1 MDQPESTKQ
10 ESTKPKR
17 NYGWV
22 ILGLSFGNL
31 IVEGGI
37 TRSQPVFLPA
47 LRQGFGGSAAMT
59 AAIFSASGVFGGLA
73 APILGKIL
81 DVIGPKYMF
90 LLAGIVI
97 LVGWW
102 ASSLASHMW
111 QLFIFY
117 SLISAIGHTSIGSF
131 STIAIL
137 APWFP
142 KSKGVML
149 GIADS
154 GTAAGQAI
162 TPPLLQ
168 LVITNY
174 GWRAG
179 FRVFGIL
186 FFLIAAPL
194 NFLLQRRPP
203 NMGAKSDD
211 PENAAAINTPDE
223 TSQSPIDTPG
233 QSKDIS
239 NDAYRFNAL
248 KEPAVWML
256 LLARATASI
265 SNQMT
270 NLHIIAFFVL
280 AGYGEMQSAAAIG
293 VAGLFGIVARPA
305 FGILSDKI
313 GRELVFSIG
322 MGMTFAAILVVLLF
336 AGGANLWVLII
347 FVALNGLSDGVSG
360 LIIGAK
366 AADVYPSNIL
376 GSVMGVVQA
385 GRNLGTAAGG
395 VLTGLLFDIN
405 GNYEIAYWIASILA
419 LLSIVAVWAVRIVET
434 PPSNSVD

>member
-1 MDQPESTKQ
+1 MDQPENTKK

-31 IVEGGI
+31 IVEGGV

-59 AAIFSASGVFGGLA
+59 AAIFSASGFFGGLA

-81 DVIGPKYMF
+81 DTIGPKYMF

-102 ASSLASHMW
+102 TSSMASHMW

-117 SLISAIGHTSIGSF
+117 SLISAMGHTSIGSF
-131 STIAIL
+131 SVTAVL

-142 KSKGVML
+142 KSKGVIL

-154 GTAAGQAI
+154 GTATGQAI

-168 LVITNY
+168 FVITNY

-179 FRVFGIL
+179 FRIFGVV

-194 NFLLQRRPP
+194 NFLLQRRPTNVDP
-203 NMGAKSDD
+203 TLSDIED
-211 PENAAAINTPDE
+211 TPVSTSPEEYT
-223 TSQSPIDTPG
+223 QPIDTTRKLG
-233 QSKDIS
+233 DIS
-239 NDAYRFNAL
+239 GDAHRFNAL

-256 LLARATASI
+256 LVSRAASSI

-293 VAGLFGIVARPA
+293 VAGLFGIGARPA
-305 FGILSDKI
+305 FGILSDKF
-313 GRELVFSIG
+313 GREIVFSIG

-336 AGGANLWVLII
+336 TGGANLWVLII

-385 GRNLGTAAGG
+385 GRNLGTAVGG

-405 GNYEIAYWIASILA
+405 GNYELAYWIAAILA
-419 LLSIVAVWAVRIVET
+419 LLSIGAVWTVRVVET
-434 PPSNSVD
+434 KPQI

>member
-1 MDQPESTKQ
+1 MDQP

-31 IVEGGI
+31 IVEGGV
-37 TRSQPVFLPA
+37 TRSQPVFFPA

-59 AAIFSASGVFGGLA
+59 AAIFSASGFFGGLA
-73 APILGKIL
+73 APVLGKIL
-81 DVIGPKYMF
+81 DVIGAKYMF
-90 LLAGIVI
+90 PLAGIVI

-102 ASSLASHMW
+102 ASSMVSHMW

-117 SLISAIGHTSIGSF
+117 SLISAVGHTSIGSF
-131 STIAIL
+131 STTAVL

-154 GTAAGQAI
+154 GTATGQAI

-179 FRVFGIL
+179 FRIFGIL

-203 NMGAKSDD
+203 DV
-211 PENAAAINTPDE
+211 AAINIPDE
-223 TSQSPIDTPG
+223 TSQSAVDTTG

-239 NDAYRFNAL
+239 NDEHRFNAL

-256 LLARATASI
+256 LLARATASV
-265 SNQMT
+265 SYQMT

-293 VAGLFGIVARPA
+293 VAGLFGIGARPA

-313 GRELVFSIG
+313 GREIVFSIG
-322 MGMTFAAILVVLLF
+322 MGMTFMAILVVLLF
-336 AGGANLWVLII
+336 TGGANLWALII
-347 FVALNGLSDGVSG
+347 FVALTGLSDGLSG
-360 LIIGAK
+360 LLIGAK
-366 AADVYPSNIL
+366 AADIYPSNVL
-376 GSVMGVVQA
+376 GSVMGVVHA
-385 GRNLGTAAGG
+385 GRNLGTAVGG
-395 VLTGLLFDIN
+395 ILTGLLFDIN
-405 GNYEIAYWIASILA
+405 GNYELAYWIAAILLLMSIG
-419 LLSIVAVWAVRIVET
+419 AVWAVRVVET
-434 PPSNSVD
+434 KSQK

>member
-1 MDQPESTKQ
+1 MDQQ

-22 ILGLSFGNL
+22 ILGLCFGNL
-31 IVEGGI
+31 IVEGGV

-59 AAIFSASGVFGGLA
+59 AAIFSASGFFGGLA
-73 APILGKIL
+73 APVLGKIL
-81 DVIGPKYMF
+81 DIIGPKYMF
-90 LLAGIVI
+90 PLAGIVI
-97 LVGWW
+97 LLGWW
-102 ASSLASHMW
+102 ACSMVNHMW

-117 SLISAIGHTSIGSF
+117 SLISALGHISIGSF
-131 STIAIL
+131 TTTAVL

-154 GTAAGQAI
+154 GNATGQAI

-168 LVITNY
+168 LAITHY

-179 FRVFGIL
+179 FRIFGIL

-194 NFLLQRRPP
+194 NFLLQKRAPASVQKFLSPEDTLEENTESSIDTRSQL
-203 NMGAKSDD
+203 GDISDD
-211 PENAAAINTPDE
+211 
-223 TSQSPIDTPG
+223 
-233 QSKDIS
+233 
-239 NDAYRFNAL
+239 AYKFNAL

-256 LLARATASI
+256 LVSRATASI

-270 NLHIIAFFVL
+270 SLHIIAFFVM

-293 VAGLFGIVARPA
+293 AAGLFGIGARPV

-313 GRELVFSIG
+313 GREIVFTIA
-322 MGMTFAAILVVLLF
+322 MGMTFMAVLVILLF
-336 AGGANLWVLII
+336 TGGASLWALII
-347 FVALNGLSDGVSG
+347 FVALTGLSDGLSG
-360 LIIGAK
+360 LLLGAK
-366 AADVYPSNIL
+366 AADIYPSNVL
-376 GSVMGVVQA
+376 GSVMGVVHV
-385 GRNLGTAAGG
+385 GRTMGTAVGG
-395 VLTGLLFDIN
+395 ILTGLLFDMN
-405 GNYEIAYWIASILA
+405 GNYDLAYWIAAVLA
-419 LLSIVAVWAVRIVET
+419 LLSIVAAWAVIVFET
-434 PPSNSVD
+434 KPQVHKV

>member
-1 MDQPESTKQ
+1 MDQE
-10 ESTKPKR
+10 ENTKPKR

-31 IVEGGI
+31 IVEGGV

-59 AAIFSASGVFGGLA
+59 AAIFSASGFFGGLA

-81 DVIGPKYMF
+81 DRIGPKYMF
-90 LLAGIVI
+90 PLAGIVI

-102 ASSLASHMW
+102 ACSMVSHMW

-117 SLISAIGHTSIGSF
+117 SLISALGHISIGSF
-131 STIAIL
+131 TTTAVL

-142 KSKGVML
+142 RSKGVML

-154 GTAAGQAI
+154 GNATGQAI

-168 LVITNY
+168 LAITNY

-179 FRVFGIL
+179 FRIFGIL

-194 NFLLQRRPP
+194 NFLLQRRAPHVQP
-203 NMGAKSDD
+203 TLSDS
-211 PENAAAINTPDE
+211 ENTSEINIADE
-223 TSQSPIDTPG
+223 NPQSSINETV
-233 QSKDIS
+233 QSEDMS
-239 NDAYRFNAL
+239 NDAAGFNAL

-256 LLARATASI
+256 LISRATASI

-270 NLHIIAFFVL
+270 SLHIIAFFVL

-293 VAGLFGIVARPA
+293 AAGLFGIGARPA

-313 GRELVFSIG
+313 GREIVLTIA
-322 MGMTFAAILVVLLF
+322 MGMTFLAVLVVLLF
-336 AGGANLWVLII
+336 TGGASLWALII
-347 FVALNGLSDGVSG
+347 FVALTGLSDGLSG
-360 LIIGAK
+360 LLLGAK
-366 AADVYPSNIL
+366 AADIYPSNVL
-376 GSVMGVVQA
+376 GSVMGVVHV
-385 GRNLGTAAGG
+385 GRTMGTAVGG
-395 VLTGLLFDIN
+395 ILTGLLFDIN
-405 GNYEIAYWIASILA
+405 GNYDMAYWIAAILA
-419 LLSIVAVWAVRIVET
+419 LLSIGAAWAVRIVET
-434 PPSNSVD
+434 KPETYPQ

>member
-1 MDQPESTKQ
+1 MDQQ
-10 ESTKPKR
+10 ENTKPKR

-22 ILGLSFGNL
+22 ILGLCFGNL
-31 IVEGGI
+31 IVEGGV

-59 AAIFSASGVFGGLA
+59 AAIFSASGFFGGLA
-73 APILGKIL
+73 APVLGKIL

-90 LLAGIVI
+90 PLAGIVI
-97 LVGWW
+97 LLGWW
-102 ASSLASHMW
+102 ACSMVTHMW

-117 SLISAIGHTSIGSF
+117 SLISALGHISIGSF
-131 STIAIL
+131 TTTAVL

-154 GTAAGQAI
+154 GNATGQAI

-168 LVITNY
+168 LAITHY

-179 FRVFGIL
+179 FRIFGIL

-194 NFLLQRRPP
+194 NFLLQKRAPDVLQEL
-203 NMGAKSDD
+203 SS
-211 PENAAAINTPDE
+211 PENALEEYTE
-223 TSQSPIDTPG
+223 SSIDATA
-233 QSKDIS
+233 QLADIS
-239 NDAYRFNAL
+239 DDVYKFNAL

-256 LLARATASI
+256 LVSRATASI

-270 NLHIIAFFVL
+270 SLHIIAFFVM

-293 VAGLFGIVARPA
+293 AAGLFGIGARPV

-313 GRELVFSIG
+313 GREIVFTIA
-322 MGMTFAAILVVLLF
+322 MGMTFMAVLVILLF
-336 AGGANLWVLII
+336 TEGASLWALII
-347 FVALNGLSDGVSG
+347 FVALTGLSDGLSG
-360 LIIGAK
+360 LLLGAK
-366 AADVYPSNIL
+366 AADIYPSNVL
-376 GSVMGVVQA
+376 GSVMGVVHV
-385 GRNLGTAAGG
+385 GRTMGTAVGG
-395 VLTGLLFDIN
+395 ILTGLLFDMY
-405 GNYEIAYWIASILA
+405 GNYDLAYWIAAVLA
-419 LLSIVAVWAVRIVET
+419 LLSIVSAWAVIAFET
-434 PPSNSVD
+434 RPQVHKV

>member
-1 MDQPESTKQ
+1 MNQTQNTKQ
-10 ESTKPKR
+10 ESTKSKR

-22 ILGLSFGNL
+22 ILCLSFGNL
-31 IVEGGI
+31 IVEGGV

-81 DVIGPKYMF
+81 DIIGPKYMF

-102 ASSLASHMW
+102 ASSMASHMW

-142 KSKGVML
+142 KSKGVIL

-168 LVITNY
+168 LVINNY

-203 NMGAKSDD
+203 DGTAELQD
-211 PENAAAINTPDE
+211 PENVTATHIPHQ
-223 TSQSPIDTPG
+223 TSPSSIKATVQSE
-233 QSKDIS
+233 DIS
-239 NDAYRFNAL
+239 NDAHRFTPL

-280 AGYGEMQSAAAIG
+280 AGYGEMQAASAIG
-293 VAGLFGIVARPA
+293 AAGLFGIVARPA

-336 AGGANLWVLII
+336 TGGANLWALII
-347 FVALNGLSDGVSG
+347 FVALIGLSDGVSG
-360 LIIGAK
+360 LLIGAK
-366 AADVYPSNIL
+366 AADIYPSNIL

-385 GRNLGTAAGG
+385 GRNLGTAIGG

-405 GNYEIAYWIASILA
+405 GDYEIAYWIAAILA
-419 LLSIVAVWAVRIVET
+419 LLSIGAVWTVRVVET
-434 PPSNSVD
+434 EPQK

>member
-1 MDQPESTKQ
+1 MDHQ

-22 ILGLSFGNL
+22 ILGLCFGNL
-31 IVEGGI
+31 IVEGGV

-59 AAIFSASGVFGGLA
+59 AAIFSASGFFGGLA
-73 APILGKIL
+73 APVLGKIL
-81 DVIGPKYMF
+81 DIIGPKYMF
-90 LLAGIVI
+90 PLAGIVI
-97 LVGWW
+97 LLGWW
-102 ASSLASHMW
+102 ACSMVNHMW

-117 SLISAIGHTSIGSF
+117 SLISALGHISIGSF
-131 STIAIL
+131 TTTAVL

-154 GTAAGQAI
+154 GNATGQAI

-168 LVITNY
+168 LAITHY

-179 FRVFGIL
+179 FRIFGIL

-194 NFLLQRRPP
+194 NFLLQKRAPDAVQKFPSPEDTLEENTESSIDTRSQLEDI
-203 NMGAKSDD
+203 SDD
-211 PENAAAINTPDE
+211 VY
-223 TSQSPIDTPG
+223 
-233 QSKDIS
+233 K
-239 NDAYRFNAL
+239 FNAL

-256 LLARATASI
+256 LVSRATASI

-270 NLHIIAFFVL
+270 SLHIIAFFVM

-293 VAGLFGIVARPA
+293 AAGLFGIGARPV

-313 GRELVFSIG
+313 GREIVFTIA
-322 MGMTFAAILVVLLF
+322 MGMTFMAVLVILLF
-336 AGGANLWVLII
+336 TGGASLWALII
-347 FVALNGLSDGVSG
+347 FVALTGLSDGLSG
-360 LIIGAK
+360 LLLGAK
-366 AADVYPSNIL
+366 AADIYPSNVL
-376 GSVMGVVQA
+376 GSVMGVVHV
-385 GRNLGTAAGG
+385 GRTMGTAVGG
-395 VLTGLLFDIN
+395 ILTGLLFDMN
-405 GNYEIAYWIASILA
+405 GNYDLAYWIAAVLA
-419 LLSIVAVWAVRIVET
+419 LLSIVAAWAVIVFET
-434 PPSNSVD
+434 KPQVHKV

>member
-1 MDQPESTKQ
+1 MDQTESANQ
-10 ESTKPKR
+10 ANTKPNK

-31 IVEGGI
+31 IVEGGV

-59 AAIFSASGVFGGLA
+59 AAIFSGAGVFGGFA

-102 ASSLASHMW
+102 ASSMASHMW

-117 SLISAIGHTSIGSF
+117 SVISAVGHTSIGSF

-142 KSKGVML
+142 SSKGVML

-186 FFLIAAPL
+186 FFLIAAPM

-203 NMGAKSDD
+203 DIATKLPD
-211 PENAAAINTPDE
+211 PENASVSNIPDE
-223 TSQSPIDTPG
+223 TSHSSIDTTG
-233 QSKDIS
+233 QSKEIS

-256 LLARATASI
+256 LLARATASV

-280 AGYGEMQSAAAIG
+280 AGYGEMQSASAIG
-293 VAGLFGIVARPA
+293 AAGLFGIGARPA

-313 GRELVFSIG
+313 GREVVFTIG

-336 AGGANLWVLII
+336 TGGANLWALII
-347 FVALNGLSDGVSG
+347 FVALIGLSDGLSG
-360 LIIGAK
+360 LLIGAK
-366 AADVYPSNIL
+366 AADIYPSNIL

-385 GRNLGTAAGG
+385 GRNLGTAVGG

-405 GNYEIAYWIASILA
+405 GNYELAYWIAAILA
-419 LLSIVAVWAVRIVET
+419 LLSIGAVWSVRLVET
-434 PPSNSVD
+434 KPQK

>member
-1 MDQPESTKQ
+1 MDQQ

-22 ILGLSFGNL
+22 ILGLCFGNL
-31 IVEGGI
+31 IVEGGV

-59 AAIFSASGVFGGLA
+59 AAIFSASGFFGGLA
-73 APILGKIL
+73 APVLGKIL
-81 DVIGPKYMF
+81 DIIGPKYMF
-90 LLAGIVI
+90 PLAGIVI
-97 LVGWW
+97 LLGWW
-102 ASSLASHMW
+102 ACSMVNHMW

-117 SLISAIGHTSIGSF
+117 SLISALGHISIGSF
-131 STIAIL
+131 TTTAVL

-154 GTAAGQAI
+154 GNATGQAI

-168 LVITNY
+168 LAITHY

-179 FRVFGIL
+179 FRIFGIL

-194 NFLLQRRPP
+194 NFLLQKRAPDAVQKFPSPENTLEENTESSIDTRSQL
-203 NMGAKSDD
+203 GDISDD
-211 PENAAAINTPDE
+211 
-223 TSQSPIDTPG
+223 
-233 QSKDIS
+233 
-239 NDAYRFNAL
+239 AYKFNAL

-256 LLARATASI
+256 LVSRATASI

-270 NLHIIAFFVL
+270 SLHIIAFFVM

-293 VAGLFGIVARPA
+293 AAGLFGIGARPV

-313 GRELVFSIG
+313 GREIVFTIA
-322 MGMTFAAILVVLLF
+322 MGMTFMAVLVILLF
-336 AGGANLWVLII
+336 TGGASLWALII
-347 FVALNGLSDGVSG
+347 FVALTGLSDGLSG
-360 LIIGAK
+360 LLLGAK
-366 AADVYPSNIL
+366 AADIYPSNVL
-376 GSVMGVVQA
+376 GSVMGVVHV
-385 GRNLGTAAGG
+385 GRTMGTAVGG
-395 VLTGLLFDIN
+395 ILTGLLFDMN
-405 GNYEIAYWIASILA
+405 GNYDLAYWIAAVLA
-419 LLSIVAVWAVRIVET
+419 LLSIVAAWAVIVFET
-434 PPSNSVD
+434 KPKVHKV

>member
-10 ESTKPKR
+10 ESIKPKR

-22 ILGLSFGNL
+22 ILGLSFVNL

-37 TRSQPVFLPA
+37 NRSQPVFFPA

-59 AAIFSASGVFGGLA
+59 AAIFSASGFFGGLA
-73 APILGKIL
+73 APVLGKIL
-81 DVIGPKYMF
+81 DVIGAKYMF
-90 LLAGIVI
+90 PLAGIVI

-102 ASSLASHMW
+102 ASSMVSHMW

-117 SLISAIGHTSIGSF
+117 SLISAIGHISIGSF
-131 STIAIL
+131 STTAVL

-154 GTAAGQAI
+154 GNATGQAI

-168 LVITNY
+168 LIVTNY

-179 FRVFGIL
+179 FRIFGIL
-186 FFLIAAPL
+186 FFLMAAPL

-203 NMGAKSDD
+203 HADPKLPD
-211 PENAAAINTPDE
+211 PENVAAINIPDE
-223 TSQSPIDTPG
+223 TSQSSIDTTAE
-233 QSKDIS
+233 SKDIS
-239 NDAYRFNAL
+239 NDEHRFNAL
-248 KEPAVWML
+248 REPAVWML
-256 LLARATASI
+256 LLARATASV

-293 VAGLFGIVARPA
+293 VAGLLGIGARPA
-305 FGILSDKI
+305 SGILSDKI
-313 GRELVFSIG
+313 GREIVFSIG
-322 MGMTFAAILVVLLF
+322 MGMTVAAILVVLLF
-336 AGGANLWVLII
+336 TGGANLWALII
-347 FVALNGLSDGVSG
+347 FVALTGLSDGLSG
-360 LIIGAK
+360 LLIGAK
-366 AADVYPSNIL
+366 AADIYPSNVL
-376 GSVMGVVQA
+376 GSVMGVVHA
-385 GRNLGTAAGG
+385 GRNLGTAVGG
-395 VLTGLLFDIN
+395 ILTGLLFDIN
-405 GNYEIAYWIASILA
+405 GNYELAYWIAAILA
-419 LLSIVAVWAVRIVET
+419 LLSIGAVWAVRVVET
-434 PPSNSVD
+434 TSPQ

>member
-1 MDQPESTKQ
+1 MDHQ

-22 ILGLSFGNL
+22 ILGLCFGNL
-31 IVEGGI
+31 IVEGGV

-59 AAIFSASGVFGGLA
+59 AAIFSASGFFGGLA
-73 APILGKIL
+73 APVLGKIL
-81 DVIGPKYMF
+81 DIIGPKYMF
-90 LLAGIVI
+90 PLAGIVI
-97 LVGWW
+97 LLGWW
-102 ASSLASHMW
+102 ACSMVNHMW

-117 SLISAIGHTSIGSF
+117 SLISALGHISIGSF
-131 STIAIL
+131 TTTAVL

-154 GTAAGQAI
+154 GNATGQAI

-168 LVITNY
+168 LAITHY

-179 FRVFGIL
+179 FRIFGIL

-194 NFLLQRRPP
+194 NFLLQKRAPDAVQQFPSPENILEENTESSIDTRSQL
-203 NMGAKSDD
+203 GDISDD
-211 PENAAAINTPDE
+211 
-223 TSQSPIDTPG
+223 
-233 QSKDIS
+233 
-239 NDAYRFNAL
+239 AYKFNAL

-256 LLARATASI
+256 LVSRATASI

-270 NLHIIAFFVL
+270 SLHIIAFFVM

-293 VAGLFGIVARPA
+293 AAGLFGIGARPV

-313 GRELVFSIG
+313 GREIVFTIA
-322 MGMTFAAILVVLLF
+322 MGMTFMAVLVILLF
-336 AGGANLWVLII
+336 TGGASLWALII
-347 FVALNGLSDGVSG
+347 FVALTGLSDGLSG
-360 LIIGAK
+360 LLLGAK
-366 AADVYPSNIL
+366 AADIYPSNVL
-376 GSVMGVVQA
+376 GSVMGVVHV
-385 GRNLGTAAGG
+385 GRTMGTAVGG
-395 VLTGLLFDIN
+395 ILTGLLFDMN
-405 GNYEIAYWIASILA
+405 GNYDLAYWIAAVLA
-419 LLSIVAVWAVRIVET
+419 LLSIVAAWAVIVFET
-434 PPSNSVD
+434 KPQVHKV

>member
-1 MDQPESTKQ
+1 MDQQ

-22 ILGLSFGNL
+22 ILGLCFGNL
-31 IVEGGI
+31 IVEGGV

-59 AAIFSASGVFGGLA
+59 AAIFSASGFFGGLA
-73 APILGKIL
+73 APVLGKIL
-81 DVIGPKYMF
+81 DIIGPKYMF
-90 LLAGIVI
+90 PLAGIVI
-97 LVGWW
+97 LLGWW
-102 ASSLASHMW
+102 ACSMVNHMW

-117 SLISAIGHTSIGSF
+117 SLISALGHISIGSF
-131 STIAIL
+131 TTTAVL

-154 GTAAGQAI
+154 GNATGQAI

-168 LVITNY
+168 LAITHY

-179 FRVFGIL
+179 FRIFGIL

-194 NFLLQRRPP
+194 NFLLQKRAPDSVQKFPSPEDTLEENTESSIDTRSQLEDI
-203 NMGAKSDD
+203 SDD
-211 PENAAAINTPDE
+211 
-223 TSQSPIDTPG
+223 
-233 QSKDIS
+233 
-239 NDAYRFNAL
+239 AYKFNAL

-256 LLARATASI
+256 LVSRATASI

-270 NLHIIAFFVL
+270 SLHIIAFFVM

-293 VAGLFGIVARPA
+293 AAGLFGIGARPV

-313 GRELVFSIG
+313 GREIVFTIA
-322 MGMTFAAILVVLLF
+322 MGMTFMAVLVILLF
-336 AGGANLWVLII
+336 TEGASLWALII
-347 FVALNGLSDGVSG
+347 FVALTGLSDGLSG
-360 LIIGAK
+360 LLLGAK
-366 AADVYPSNIL
+366 AADIYPSNVL
-376 GSVMGVVQA
+376 GSVMGVVHV
-385 GRNLGTAAGG
+385 GRTMGTAVGG
-395 VLTGLLFDIN
+395 ILTGLLFDMN
-405 GNYEIAYWIASILA
+405 GNYDLAYWIAAVLA
-419 LLSIVAVWAVRIVET
+419 LLSIVAAWAVIVFET
-434 PPSNSVD
+434 KPQVHKV

>member
-1 MDQPESTKQ
+1 MDQQ

-22 ILGLSFGNL
+22 ILGLCFGNL
-31 IVEGGI
+31 IVEGGV

-59 AAIFSASGVFGGLA
+59 AAIFSASGFFGGLA
-73 APILGKIL
+73 APVLGKIL
-81 DVIGPKYMF
+81 DIIGPKYMF
-90 LLAGIVI
+90 PLAGIVI
-97 LVGWW
+97 LLGWW
-102 ASSLASHMW
+102 ACSMVNHMW

-117 SLISAIGHTSIGSF
+117 SLISALGHISIGSF
-131 STIAIL
+131 TTTAVL

-154 GTAAGQAI
+154 GNATGQAI

-168 LVITNY
+168 LAITHY

-179 FRVFGIL
+179 FRIFGIL

-194 NFLLQRRPP
+194 NFLLQKRAPDSVQKFLRPEDTLEE
-203 NMGAKSDD
+203 NTESSIDTRSQLGDISDD
-211 PENAAAINTPDE
+211 
-223 TSQSPIDTPG
+223 
-233 QSKDIS
+233 
-239 NDAYRFNAL
+239 AYKFNAL

-256 LLARATASI
+256 LVSRATASI

-270 NLHIIAFFVL
+270 SLHIIAFFVM

-293 VAGLFGIVARPA
+293 AAGLFGIGARPV

-313 GRELVFSIG
+313 GREIVFTIA
-322 MGMTFAAILVVLLF
+322 MGMTFMAVLVILLF
-336 AGGANLWVLII
+336 TGGASLWALII
-347 FVALNGLSDGVSG
+347 FVALTGLSDGLSG
-360 LIIGAK
+360 LLLGAK
-366 AADVYPSNIL
+366 AADIYPSNVL
-376 GSVMGVVQA
+376 GSVMGVVHV
-385 GRNLGTAAGG
+385 GRTMGTAVGG
-395 VLTGLLFDIN
+395 ILTGLLFDMY
-405 GNYEIAYWIASILA
+405 GNYDLDYWIAAVLA
-419 LLSIVAVWAVRIVET
+419 LLSIVSAWAVIAFET
-434 PPSNSVD
+434 KPQIHKV

>member
-1 MDQPESTKQ
+1 MDQQ

-22 ILGLSFGNL
+22 ILGLCFGNL
-31 IVEGGI
+31 IVEGGV

-59 AAIFSASGVFGGLA
+59 AAIFSASGFFGGLA
-73 APILGKIL
+73 APVLGKIL
-81 DVIGPKYMF
+81 DIIGPKYMF
-90 LLAGIVI
+90 PLAGIVI
-97 LVGWW
+97 LLGWW
-102 ASSLASHMW
+102 ACSMVNHMW

-117 SLISAIGHTSIGSF
+117 SLISALGHISIGSF
-131 STIAIL
+131 TTTAVL

-154 GTAAGQAI
+154 GNATGQAI

-168 LVITNY
+168 LAITHY

-179 FRVFGIL
+179 FRIFGIL

-194 NFLLQRRPP
+194 NFLLQKRAPDSVQKFLSPEDTLEENTESSIDTRSQS
-203 NMGAKSDD
+203 GDISDD
-211 PENAAAINTPDE
+211 
-223 TSQSPIDTPG
+223 
-233 QSKDIS
+233 
-239 NDAYRFNAL
+239 AYKFNAL

-256 LLARATASI
+256 LVSRATASI

-270 NLHIIAFFVL
+270 SLHIIAFFVM

-293 VAGLFGIVARPA
+293 AAGLFGIGARPV

-313 GRELVFSIG
+313 GREIVFTIA
-322 MGMTFAAILVVLLF
+322 MGMTFMAVLVILLF
-336 AGGANLWVLII
+336 TEGASLWALII
-347 FVALNGLSDGVSG
+347 FVALTGLSDGLSG
-360 LIIGAK
+360 LLLGAK
-366 AADVYPSNIL
+366 AADIYPSNVL
-376 GSVMGVVQA
+376 GSVMGVVHV
-385 GRNLGTAAGG
+385 GRTMGTAVGG
-395 VLTGLLFDIN
+395 ILTGLLFDMN
-405 GNYEIAYWIASILA
+405 GNYDLAYWIAAVLA
-419 LLSIVAVWAVRIVET
+419 LLSIVAAWAVIVFET
-434 PPSNSVD
+434 KPQVHKV

>member
-1 MDQPESTKQ
+1 MDQQ

-17 NYGWV
+17 SYGWV

-31 IVEGGI
+31 IVEGGVKNC
-37 TRSQPVFLPA
+37 QPVFLPA

-59 AAIFSASGVFGGLA
+59 AAIFSAAGLFGGFA
-73 APILGKIL
+73 APILGKLL
-81 DVIGPKYMF
+81 DIIGPKYMF
-90 LLAGIVI
+90 PLAGIVI
-97 LVGWW
+97 LIGWW
-102 ASSLASHMW
+102 ASSMVSHMW

-117 SLISAIGHTSIGSF
+117 SLISALGHTTIGSF
-131 STIAIL
+131 SATAVL

-154 GTAAGQAI
+154 GNSTGQAI
-162 TPPLLQ
+162 VTPLAQ
-168 LVITNY
+168 LAVTNY

-179 FRVFGIL
+179 FRIFGVV

-203 NMGAKSDD
+203 NVDHTLSDIED
-211 PENAAAINTPDE
+211 TPVSTSPEEYT
-223 TSQSPIDTPG
+223 QPIDTTRKLG
-233 QSKDIS
+233 DIS
-239 NDAYRFNAL
+239 GDAHRFNAL

-256 LLARATASI
+256 LVSRAASSI

-293 VAGLFGIVARPA
+293 VAGLFGIGARPA

-313 GRELVFSIG
+313 GRE
-322 MGMTFAAILVVLLF
+322 
-336 AGGANLWVLII
+336 
-347 FVALNGLSDGVSG
+347 
-360 LIIGAK
+360 
-366 AADVYPSNIL
+366 
-376 GSVMGVVQA
+376 
-385 GRNLGTAAGG
+385 
-395 VLTGLLFDIN
+395 
-405 GNYEIAYWIASILA
+405 
-419 LLSIVAVWAVRIVET
+419 
-434 PPSNSVD
+434 

>member
-1 MDQPESTKQ
+1 MDQQ

-22 ILGLSFGNL
+22 ILGLCFGNL
-31 IVEGGI
+31 IVEGGV

-59 AAIFSASGVFGGLA
+59 AAIFSASGFFGGLA
-73 APILGKIL
+73 APVLGKIL
-81 DVIGPKYMF
+81 DIIGPKYMF
-90 LLAGIVI
+90 PLAGIVI
-97 LVGWW
+97 LLGWW
-102 ASSLASHMW
+102 ACSMVNHMW

-117 SLISAIGHTSIGSF
+117 SLISALGHISIGSF
-131 STIAIL
+131 TTTAVL

-154 GTAAGQAI
+154 GNATGQAI

-168 LVITNY
+168 LAITHY

-179 FRVFGIL
+179 FRIFGIL

-194 NFLLQRRPP
+194 NFLLQKRAPDSVQKFLSPEDTLEENTESSIDTRSQLEDI
-203 NMGAKSDD
+203 SDD
-211 PENAAAINTPDE
+211 
-223 TSQSPIDTPG
+223 
-233 QSKDIS
+233 
-239 NDAYRFNAL
+239 AYKFNAL

-256 LLARATASI
+256 LVSRATASI

-270 NLHIIAFFVL
+270 SLHIIAFFVM

-293 VAGLFGIVARPA
+293 AAGLFGIGARPV

-313 GRELVFSIG
+313 GREIVFTIA
-322 MGMTFAAILVVLLF
+322 MGMTFMAVLVILLF
-336 AGGANLWVLII
+336 TEGASLWALII
-347 FVALNGLSDGVSG
+347 FVALTGLSDGLSG
-360 LIIGAK
+360 LLLGAK
-366 AADVYPSNIL
+366 AADIYPSNVL
-376 GSVMGVVQA
+376 GSVMGVVHV
-385 GRNLGTAAGG
+385 GRTMGTAVGG
-395 VLTGLLFDIN
+395 ILTGLLFDMN
-405 GNYEIAYWIASILA
+405 GNYDLAFWIAAVLA
-419 LLSIVAVWAVRIVET
+419 LLSIVAAWAVIVFET
-434 PPSNSVD
+434 KPQVHKV

>member
-1 MDQPESTKQ
+1 MDQQ

-22 ILGLSFGNL
+22 ILGLCFGNL
-31 IVEGGI
+31 IVEGGV

-59 AAIFSASGVFGGLA
+59 AAIFSASGFFGGLA
-73 APILGKIL
+73 APVLGKIL
-81 DVIGPKYMF
+81 DIIGPKYMF
-90 LLAGIVI
+90 PLAGIVI
-97 LVGWW
+97 LLGWW
-102 ASSLASHMW
+102 ACSMVNHMW

-117 SLISAIGHTSIGSF
+117 SLISALGHISIGSF
-131 STIAIL
+131 TTTAVL

-154 GTAAGQAI
+154 GNATGQAI

-168 LVITNY
+168 LAITHY

-179 FRVFGIL
+179 FRIFGIL

-194 NFLLQRRPP
+194 NFLLQKRAPDSVQKFLSPEDTLEENTKSSIDTRSQL
-203 NMGAKSDD
+203 GDISDD
-211 PENAAAINTPDE
+211 
-223 TSQSPIDTPG
+223 
-233 QSKDIS
+233 
-239 NDAYRFNAL
+239 AYKFNAL

-256 LLARATASI
+256 LVSRATASI

-270 NLHIIAFFVL
+270 SLHIIAFFVM

-293 VAGLFGIVARPA
+293 AAGLFGIGARPV

-313 GRELVFSIG
+313 GREIVFTIA
-322 MGMTFAAILVVLLF
+322 MGMTFMAVLVILLF
-336 AGGANLWVLII
+336 TGGASLWALII
-347 FVALNGLSDGVSG
+347 FVALTGLSDGLSG
-360 LIIGAK
+360 LLLGAK
-366 AADVYPSNIL
+366 AADIYPSNVL
-376 GSVMGVVQA
+376 GSVMGVVHV
-385 GRNLGTAAGG
+385 GRTMGTAVGG
-395 VLTGLLFDIN
+395 ILTGLLFDMN
-405 GNYEIAYWIASILA
+405 GNYDLAYWIAAVLA
-419 LLSIVAVWAVRIVET
+419 LLSIVAAWAVIVFET
-434 PPSNSVD
+434 KPQVHKV

>member
-47 LRQGFGGSAAMT
+47 LRQGFGGSAATT
-59 AAIFSASGVFGGLA
+59 AAIFSASGFFGGLA

-81 DVIGPKYMF
+81 DIIGPKYMF
-90 LLAGIVI
+90 LLSGIVI

-102 ASSLASHMW
+102 ASSMANHMW

-117 SLISAIGHTSIGSF
+117 SLISTIGHTSIGSF
-131 STIAIL
+131 STTAIL
-137 APWFP
+137 TPWFP

-149 GIADS
+149 GVADS
-154 GTAAGQAI
+154 GTATGQAI

-168 LVITNY
+168 FVITNY

-186 FFLIAAPL
+186 FFLITAPL

-203 NMGAKSDD
+203 NSDPKLPD
-211 PENAAAINTPDE
+211 PENVAAIDIPDE
-223 TSQSPIDTPG
+223 TSQSSIDTTG

-256 LLARATASI
+256 VLARATASV
-265 SNQMT
+265 SHQMT

-293 VAGLFGIVARPA
+293 VAGLFGIGARPG

-313 GRELVFSIG
+313 GREVVFSMG
-322 MGMTFAAILVVLLF
+322 MGMTFMAILVVLLF
-336 AGGANLWVLII
+336 TGGANLWALII
-347 FVALNGLSDGVSG
+347 FVALTGLSDGLSG
-360 LIIGAK
+360 LLLGAK
-366 AADVYPSNIL
+366 AADIYPSNVL
-376 GSVMGVVQA
+376 GSVMGAVHA

-395 VLTGLLFDIN
+395 ILTGLLFDIN
-405 GNYEIAYWIASILA
+405 GNYELAYWIAAILA
-419 LLSIVAVWAVRIVET
+419 LLSIGAVWAVRVVET
-434 PPSNSVD
+434 KSN

>member
-1 MDQPESTKQ
+1 MDQQ

-22 ILGLSFGNL
+22 ILGLCFGNL
-31 IVEGGI
+31 IVEGGV

-59 AAIFSASGVFGGLA
+59 AAIFSASGFFGGLA
-73 APILGKIL
+73 APVLGKIL
-81 DVIGPKYMF
+81 DIIGPKYMF
-90 LLAGIVI
+90 PLAGIVI
-97 LVGWW
+97 LLGWW
-102 ASSLASHMW
+102 ACSMVNHMW

-117 SLISAIGHTSIGSF
+117 SLISALGHISIGSF
-131 STIAIL
+131 TTTAVL

-154 GTAAGQAI
+154 GNATGQAI

-168 LVITNY
+168 LAITHY

-179 FRVFGIL
+179 FRIFGIL

-194 NFLLQRRPP
+194 NFLLQKRAPDSVQKFLSPEDTLEENTESSIDTRSQL
-203 NMGAKSDD
+203 GDISDD
-211 PENAAAINTPDE
+211 
-223 TSQSPIDTPG
+223 
-233 QSKDIS
+233 
-239 NDAYRFNAL
+239 AYKFNAL

-256 LLARATASI
+256 LVSRATASI

-270 NLHIIAFFVL
+270 SLHIIAFFVM

-293 VAGLFGIVARPA
+293 AAGLFGIGARPV

-313 GRELVFSIG
+313 GREIVFTIA
-322 MGMTFAAILVVLLF
+322 MGMTFMAVLVILLF
-336 AGGANLWVLII
+336 TGGASLWALII
-347 FVALNGLSDGVSG
+347 FVALTGLSDGLSG
-360 LIIGAK
+360 LLLGAK
-366 AADVYPSNIL
+366 AADIYPSNVL
-376 GSVMGVVQA
+376 GSVMGVVHV
-385 GRNLGTAAGG
+385 GRTMGTAVGG
-395 VLTGLLFDIN
+395 ILTGLLFDMN
-405 GNYEIAYWIASILA
+405 GNYDLAYWIAAVLA
-419 LLSIVAVWAVRIVET
+419 LLSIVAAWAVIVFET
-434 PPSNSVD
+434 KPKVHKV

>member
-1 MDQPESTKQ
+1 MDQQ

-22 ILGLSFGNL
+22 ILGLCFGNL
-31 IVEGGI
+31 IVEGGV

-59 AAIFSASGVFGGLA
+59 AAIFSASGFFGGLA
-73 APILGKIL
+73 APVLGKIL
-81 DVIGPKYMF
+81 DIIGPKYMF
-90 LLAGIVI
+90 PLAGIVI
-97 LVGWW
+97 LLGWW
-102 ASSLASHMW
+102 ACSMVNHMW

-117 SLISAIGHTSIGSF
+117 SLISALGHISIGSF
-131 STIAIL
+131 TTTAVL

-154 GTAAGQAI
+154 GNATGQAI

-168 LVITNY
+168 LAITHY

-179 FRVFGIL
+179 FRIFGIL

-194 NFLLQRRPP
+194 NFLLQKRAPDSVQQFLSPEDTLEENTESSIDTRSQL
-203 NMGAKSDD
+203 GDISDD
-211 PENAAAINTPDE
+211 
-223 TSQSPIDTPG
+223 
-233 QSKDIS
+233 
-239 NDAYRFNAL
+239 AYKFNAL

-256 LLARATASI
+256 LVSRATASI

-270 NLHIIAFFVL
+270 SLHIIAFFVM

-293 VAGLFGIVARPA
+293 AAGLFGIGARPV

-313 GRELVFSIG
+313 GREIVFTIA
-322 MGMTFAAILVVLLF
+322 MGMTFMAVLVILLF
-336 AGGANLWVLII
+336 TEGASLWALII
-347 FVALNGLSDGVSG
+347 FVALTGLSDGLSG
-360 LIIGAK
+360 LLLGAK
-366 AADVYPSNIL
+366 AADIYPSNVL
-376 GSVMGVVQA
+376 GSVMGVVHV
-385 GRNLGTAAGG
+385 GRTMGTAVGG
-395 VLTGLLFDIN
+395 ILTGLLFDMN
-405 GNYEIAYWIASILA
+405 GNYDLAYWIAAVLA
-419 LLSIVAVWAVRIVET
+419 LLSIVAAWAVIVFET
-434 PPSNSVD
+434 KPQVHKV

>member
-1 MDQPESTKQ
+1 MDQQ

-22 ILGLSFGNL
+22 ILGLCFGNL
-31 IVEGGI
+31 IVEGGV

-59 AAIFSASGVFGGLA
+59 AAIFSASGFFGGLA
-73 APILGKIL
+73 APVLGKIL
-81 DVIGPKYMF
+81 DIIGPKYMF
-90 LLAGIVI
+90 PLAGIVI
-97 LVGWW
+97 LLGWW
-102 ASSLASHMW
+102 ACSMVNHMW

-117 SLISAIGHTSIGSF
+117 SLISALGHISIGSF
-131 STIAIL
+131 TTTAVL

-154 GTAAGQAI
+154 GNATGQAI

-168 LVITNY
+168 LAITHY

-179 FRVFGIL
+179 FRIFGIL

-194 NFLLQRRPP
+194 NFLLQKRAPDAVQKFPSPENTLEENTESSIDTRSQL
-203 NMGAKSDD
+203 GDISDD
-211 PENAAAINTPDE
+211 
-223 TSQSPIDTPG
+223 
-233 QSKDIS
+233 
-239 NDAYRFNAL
+239 AYKFNAL

-256 LLARATASI
+256 LVSRATASI

-270 NLHIIAFFVL
+270 SLHIIAFFVM

-293 VAGLFGIVARPA
+293 AAGLFGIGARPV

-313 GRELVFSIG
+313 GREIVFTIA
-322 MGMTFAAILVVLLF
+322 MGMTFMAVLVILLF
-336 AGGANLWVLII
+336 TEGASLWALII
-347 FVALNGLSDGVSG
+347 FVALTGLSDGLSG
-360 LIIGAK
+360 LLLGAK
-366 AADVYPSNIL
+366 AADIYPSNVL
-376 GSVMGVVQA
+376 GSVMGVVHV
-385 GRNLGTAAGG
+385 GRTMGTAVGG
-395 VLTGLLFDIN
+395 ILTGLLFDMN
-405 GNYEIAYWIASILA
+405 GNYDLAYWIAAVLA
-419 LLSIVAVWAVRIVET
+419 LLSIVAAWAVIVFET
-434 PPSNSVD
+434 KPQVHKV

>member
-1 MDQPESTKQ
+1 MDQQ

-22 ILGLSFGNL
+22 ILGLCFGNL
-31 IVEGGI
+31 IVEGGV

-59 AAIFSASGVFGGLA
+59 AAIFSASGFFGGLA
-73 APILGKIL
+73 APVLGKIL
-81 DVIGPKYMF
+81 DIIGPKYMF
-90 LLAGIVI
+90 PLAGIVI
-97 LVGWW
+97 LLGWW
-102 ASSLASHMW
+102 ACSMVNHMW

-117 SLISAIGHTSIGSF
+117 SLISALGHISIGSF
-131 STIAIL
+131 TTTAVL

-154 GTAAGQAI
+154 GNATGQAI

-168 LVITNY
+168 LAITHY

-179 FRVFGIL
+179 FRIFGIL

-194 NFLLQRRPP
+194 NFLLQKRAPDSVQKFLSPEDTLEENTESSIDTRSQLEDI
-203 NMGAKSDD
+203 SDD
-211 PENAAAINTPDE
+211 
-223 TSQSPIDTPG
+223 
-233 QSKDIS
+233 
-239 NDAYRFNAL
+239 AYKFNAL

-256 LLARATASI
+256 LVSRATASI

-270 NLHIIAFFVL
+270 SLHIIAFFVM

-293 VAGLFGIVARPA
+293 AAGLFGIGARPV

-313 GRELVFSIG
+313 GREIVFTIA
-322 MGMTFAAILVVLLF
+322 MGMTFMAVLVILLF
-336 AGGANLWVLII
+336 TGGASLWALII
-347 FVALNGLSDGVSG
+347 FVALTGLSDGLSG
-360 LIIGAK
+360 LLLGAK
-366 AADVYPSNIL
+366 AADIYPSNVL
-376 GSVMGVVQA
+376 GSVMGVVHV
-385 GRNLGTAAGG
+385 GRTMGTAVGG
-395 VLTGLLFDIN
+395 ILTGLLFDMN
-405 GNYEIAYWIASILA
+405 GNYDLAYWIAAVLA
-419 LLSIVAVWAVRIVET
+419 LLSIVAAWAVIVFET
-434 PPSNSVD
+434 KPQVHKV

>member
-1 MDQPESTKQ
+1 MDQQ

-17 NYGWV
+17 SYGWV

-31 IVEGGI
+31 IVEGGVKNC
-37 TRSQPVFLPA
+37 QPVFLPA
-47 LRQGFGGSAAMT
+47 LRQGFGGSAALT
-59 AAIFSASGVFGGLA
+59 AAIFSAAGLFGGFA
-73 APILGKIL
+73 APILGKLL
-81 DVIGPKYMF
+81 DIIGPKYMF
-90 LLAGIVI
+90 PLAGIVI
-97 LVGWW
+97 LIGWW
-102 ASSLASHMW
+102 ASSMVSHMW

-117 SLISAIGHTSIGSF
+117 SLISALGHTTIGSF
-131 STIAIL
+131 SATAVL

-154 GTAAGQAI
+154 GNPTGQAI
-162 TPPLLQ
+162 ITPLAQ
-168 LVITNY
+168 LAVTNY

-179 FRVFGIL
+179 FRIFGVV

-203 NMGAKSDD
+203 NVDPTLSDIED
-211 PENAAAINTPDE
+211 TPVSTSPEEYT
-223 TSQSPIDTPG
+223 QPIDTTRKLG
-233 QSKDIS
+233 DIS
-239 NDAYRFNAL
+239 GDAHRFNAL

-256 LLARATASI
+256 LVSRAASSI

-293 VAGLFGIVARPA
+293 VAGLFGIGARPA

-313 GRELVFSIG
+313 GRELVFSIA
-322 MGMTFAAILVVLLF
+322 MGLTFIAILVVILF
-336 AGGANLWVLII
+336 TEGANLWALII
-347 FVALNGLSDGVSG
+347 FVALTGLSDGLSG
-360 LIIGAK
+360 LLLGAK
-366 AADVYPSNIL
+366 AADIYPSNVL
-376 GSVMGVVQA
+376 GSVMGVVDV
-385 GRNLGTAAGG
+385 GRSIGIAVGG

-405 GNYEIAYWIASILA
+405 GNYDLAYWIAAILV
-419 LLSIVAVWAVRIVET
+419 LLSTVAVWSIKIVE
-434 PPSNSVD
+434 PNSKS

>member
-1 MDQPESTKQ
+1 MDHQ

-22 ILGLSFGNL
+22 ILGLCFGNL
-31 IVEGGI
+31 IVEGGV

-59 AAIFSASGVFGGLA
+59 AAIFSASGFFGGLA
-73 APILGKIL
+73 APVLGKIL
-81 DVIGPKYMF
+81 DIIGPKYMF
-90 LLAGIVI
+90 PLAGIVI
-97 LVGWW
+97 LLGWW
-102 ASSLASHMW
+102 ACSMVNHMW

-117 SLISAIGHTSIGSF
+117 SLISALGHISIGSF
-131 STIAIL
+131 TTTAVL

-154 GTAAGQAI
+154 GNATGQAI

-168 LVITNY
+168 LAITHY

-179 FRVFGIL
+179 FRIFGIL

-194 NFLLQRRPP
+194 NFLLQKRAPDSVQKFLSPEDTLEENTESSIDTRSQLEDI
-203 NMGAKSDD
+203 SDD
-211 PENAAAINTPDE
+211 
-223 TSQSPIDTPG
+223 
-233 QSKDIS
+233 
-239 NDAYRFNAL
+239 AYKFNAL

-256 LLARATASI
+256 LVSRATASI

-270 NLHIIAFFVL
+270 SLHIIAFFVM

-293 VAGLFGIVARPA
+293 AAGLFGIGARPV

-313 GRELVFSIG
+313 GREIVFTIA
-322 MGMTFAAILVVLLF
+322 MGMTFMAVLVILLF
-336 AGGANLWVLII
+336 TGGASLWALII
-347 FVALNGLSDGVSG
+347 FVALTGLSDGLSG
-360 LIIGAK
+360 LLLGAK
-366 AADVYPSNIL
+366 AADIYPSNVL
-376 GSVMGVVQA
+376 GSVMGVVHV
-385 GRNLGTAAGG
+385 GRTMGTAVGG
-395 VLTGLLFDIN
+395 ILTGLLFDMN
-405 GNYEIAYWIASILA
+405 GNYDLAYWIAAVLA
-419 LLSIVAVWAVRIVET
+419 LLSIVAAWAVIVFET
-434 PPSNSVD
+434 KPKVHKV

>member
-1 MDQPESTKQ
+1 MDHQ

-22 ILGLSFGNL
+22 ILGLCFGNL
-31 IVEGGI
+31 IVEGGV

-59 AAIFSASGVFGGLA
+59 AAIFSASGFFGGLA
-73 APILGKIL
+73 APVLGKIL
-81 DVIGPKYMF
+81 DIIGPKYMF
-90 LLAGIVI
+90 PLAGIVI
-97 LVGWW
+97 LLGWW
-102 ASSLASHMW
+102 ACSMVNHMW

-117 SLISAIGHTSIGSF
+117 SLISALGHISIGSF
-131 STIAIL
+131 TTTAVL

-154 GTAAGQAI
+154 GNATGQAI

-168 LVITNY
+168 LAITHY

-179 FRVFGIL
+179 FRIFGIL

-194 NFLLQRRPP
+194 NFLLQKRAPDSVQKFLSPEDTLEENTESSIDTRSQLEDI
-203 NMGAKSDD
+203 SDD
-211 PENAAAINTPDE
+211 
-223 TSQSPIDTPG
+223 
-233 QSKDIS
+233 
-239 NDAYRFNAL
+239 AYKFNAL

-256 LLARATASI
+256 LVSRATASI

-270 NLHIIAFFVL
+270 SLHIIAFFVM

-293 VAGLFGIVARPA
+293 AAGLFGIGARPV

-313 GRELVFSIG
+313 GREIVFTIA
-322 MGMTFAAILVVLLF
+322 MGMTFMAVLVILLF
-336 AGGANLWVLII
+336 TEGASLWALII
-347 FVALNGLSDGVSG
+347 FVALTGLSDGLSG
-360 LIIGAK
+360 LLLGAK
-366 AADVYPSNIL
+366 AADIYPSNVL
-376 GSVMGVVQA
+376 GSVMGVVHV
-385 GRNLGTAAGG
+385 GRTMGTAVGG
-395 VLTGLLFDIN
+395 ILTGLLFDMN
-405 GNYEIAYWIASILA
+405 GNYDLAYWIAAVLA
-419 LLSIVAVWAVRIVET
+419 LLSIVAAWAVIVFET
-434 PPSNSVD
+434 KPQVHKV

>member
-1 MDQPESTKQ
+1 MDQQ

-22 ILGLSFGNL
+22 ILGLCFGNL
-31 IVEGGI
+31 IVEGGV

-59 AAIFSASGVFGGLA
+59 AAIFSASGFFGGLA
-73 APILGKIL
+73 APVLGKIL
-81 DVIGPKYMF
+81 DIIGPKYMF
-90 LLAGIVI
+90 PLAGIVI
-97 LVGWW
+97 LLGWW
-102 ASSLASHMW
+102 ACSMVNHMW

-117 SLISAIGHTSIGSF
+117 SLISALGHISIGSF
-131 STIAIL
+131 TTTAVL

-154 GTAAGQAI
+154 GNATGQAI

-168 LVITNY
+168 LAITHY

-179 FRVFGIL
+179 FRIFGIL

-194 NFLLQRRPP
+194 NFLLQKRAPDSVQKFLSPEDTLEENTESSIDTRSQL
-203 NMGAKSDD
+203 GDISDD
-211 PENAAAINTPDE
+211 
-223 TSQSPIDTPG
+223 
-233 QSKDIS
+233 
-239 NDAYRFNAL
+239 AYKFNAL

-256 LLARATASI
+256 LVSRATASI

-270 NLHIIAFFVL
+270 SLHIIAFFVM

-293 VAGLFGIVARPA
+293 AAGLFGIGARPV

-313 GRELVFSIG
+313 GREIVFTIA
-322 MGMTFAAILVVLLF
+322 MGMTFMAVLVILLF
-336 AGGANLWVLII
+336 TEGASLWALII
-347 FVALNGLSDGVSG
+347 FVALTGLSDGLSG
-360 LIIGAK
+360 LLLGAK
-366 AADVYPSNIL
+366 AADIYPSNVL
-376 GSVMGVVQA
+376 GSVMGVVHV
-385 GRNLGTAAGG
+385 GRTMGTAVGG
-395 VLTGLLFDIN
+395 ILTGLLFDMN
-405 GNYEIAYWIASILA
+405 GNYDLAYWIAAVLA
-419 LLSIVAVWAVRIVET
+419 LLSIVAAWAVIVFET
-434 PPSNSVD
+434 KPQVHKV

>member
-1 MDQPESTKQ
+1 MDQQESTKQ

-31 IVEGGI
+31 IVEGSV

-59 AAIFSASGVFGGLA
+59 AAIFSGAGFFGGLA
-73 APILGKIL
+73 APVLGKIL
-81 DVIGPKYMF
+81 DIIGPKYMF
-90 LLAGIVI
+90 PLAGIVI
-97 LVGWW
+97 LLGWW
-102 ASSLASHMW
+102 ASSMASHMW

-117 SLISAIGHTSIGSF
+117 SLISAVGHTSIGSF
-131 STIAIL
+131 STPAVL

-154 GTAAGQAI
+154 GTATGQAI

-186 FFLIAAPL
+186 FFLMAAPL
-194 NFLLQRRPP
+194 NFLFQRRPP
-203 NMGAKSDD
+203 NVDPKLSD
-211 PENAAAINTPDE
+211 PENVAAINIPDE
-223 TSQSPIDTPG
+223 TSQSSIDTPAE
-233 QSKDIS
+233 SKDIS
-239 NDAYRFNAL
+239 SDEHRFNAL
-248 KEPAVWML
+248 KEPAVWMM
-256 LLARATASI
+256 LLARATASV

-280 AGYGEMQSAAAIG
+280 AGYGEMRSATAIG
-293 VAGLFGIVARPA
+293 AAGLLGIGARPA
-305 FGILSDKI
+305 SGILSDKI
-313 GRELVFSIG
+313 GREIVFSIG
-322 MGMTFAAILVVLLF
+322 MGMTVAAILVVLLF
-336 AGGANLWVLII
+336 TGGANLWALII
-347 FVALNGLSDGVSG
+347 FVALTGLSDGLSG
-360 LIIGAK
+360 LLIGAK
-366 AADVYPSNIL
+366 AADIYPSNVL
-376 GSVMGVVQA
+376 GSVMGVVHA
-385 GRNLGTAAGG
+385 GRNLGTAVGG
-395 VLTGLLFDIN
+395 ILTGLLFDIN
-405 GNYEIAYWIASILA
+405 GNYELAYWIAAILLLMSIG
-419 LLSIVAVWAVRIVET
+419 AVWAVRVVEIK
-434 PPSNSVD
+434 PQK

>member
-1 MDQPESTKQ
+1 MDQPESTEQ
-10 ESTKPKR
+10 ESIKPKR

-37 TRSQPVFLPA
+37 NRSQPVFYPA

-59 AAIFSASGVFGGLA
+59 AAIFSASGFFGGLA
-73 APILGKIL
+73 APVLGKTL

-90 LLAGIVI
+90 PLAGIVI
-97 LVGWW
+97 LLGWW
-102 ASSLASHMW
+102 ASSMVSHMW

-117 SLISAIGHTSIGSF
+117 SLISAIGHISIGSF
-131 STIAIL
+131 STTAIL

-154 GTAAGQAI
+154 GNATGQAI

-179 FRVFGIL
+179 FRIFGIL

-194 NFLLQRRPP
+194 NFLFQRRPP
-203 NMGAKSDD
+203 NVDPKLPD
-211 PENAAAINTPDE
+211 PENVATIDIPDE
-223 TSQSPIDTPG
+223 TSQSSIDTTG
-233 QSKDIS
+233 QSRDIS

-256 LLARATASI
+256 VLARATASV
-265 SNQMT
+265 SHQMT

-293 VAGLFGIVARPA
+293 VAGLFGIGARPG

-313 GRELVFSIG
+313 GREVVFSMG

-336 AGGANLWVLII
+336 TGGANLWALII
-347 FVALNGLSDGVSG
+347 FVALTGLSDGLSG
-360 LIIGAK
+360 LLIGAK
-366 AADVYPSNIL
+366 AADIYPSNVL
-376 GSVMGVVQA
+376 GSVMGVVHA

-395 VLTGLLFDIN
+395 ILTGLLFDIN
-405 GNYEIAYWIASILA
+405 GNYELAYWIAAILA
-419 LLSIVAVWAVRIVET
+419 LLSIGAVWAVRVVET
-434 PPSNSVD
+434 TPPK

>member
-1 MDQPESTKQ
+1 MDQQ

-22 ILGLSFGNL
+22 ILGLCFGNL
-31 IVEGGI
+31 IVEGGV

-59 AAIFSASGVFGGLA
+59 AAIFSASGFFGGLA
-73 APILGKIL
+73 APVLGKIL
-81 DVIGPKYMF
+81 DIIGPKYMF
-90 LLAGIVI
+90 PLAGIVI
-97 LVGWW
+97 LLGWW
-102 ASSLASHMW
+102 ACSMVNHMW

-117 SLISAIGHTSIGSF
+117 SLISALGHISIGSF
-131 STIAIL
+131 TTTAVL

-154 GTAAGQAI
+154 GNATGQAI

-168 LVITNY
+168 LAITHY

-179 FRVFGIL
+179 FRIFGIL

-194 NFLLQRRPP
+194 NFLLQKRAPDAVQKFPSPEDTLEENTESSIDTRSQLEDI
-203 NMGAKSDD
+203 SDD
-211 PENAAAINTPDE
+211 VY
-223 TSQSPIDTPG
+223 
-233 QSKDIS
+233 K
-239 NDAYRFNAL
+239 FNAL

-256 LLARATASI
+256 LVSRATASI

-270 NLHIIAFFVL
+270 SLHIIAFFVM

-293 VAGLFGIVARPA
+293 AAGLFGIGARPV

-313 GRELVFSIG
+313 GREIVFTIA
-322 MGMTFAAILVVLLF
+322 MGMTFMAVLVILLF
-336 AGGANLWVLII
+336 TGGASLWALII
-347 FVALNGLSDGVSG
+347 FVALTGLSDGLSG
-360 LIIGAK
+360 LLLGAK
-366 AADVYPSNIL
+366 AADIYPSNVL
-376 GSVMGVVQA
+376 GSVMGVVHV
-385 GRNLGTAAGG
+385 GRTMGTAVGG
-395 VLTGLLFDIN
+395 ILTGLLFDMN
-405 GNYEIAYWIASILA
+405 GNYDLAYWIAAVLA
-419 LLSIVAVWAVRIVET
+419 LLSIVAAWAVIVFET
-434 PPSNSVD
+434 KPQVHKV

>member
-1 MDQPESTKQ
+1 MDQQ

-22 ILGLSFGNL
+22 ILGLCFGNL
-31 IVEGGI
+31 IVEGGV

-59 AAIFSASGVFGGLA
+59 AAIFSASGFFGGLA
-73 APILGKIL
+73 APVLGKIL
-81 DVIGPKYMF
+81 DIIGPKYMF
-90 LLAGIVI
+90 PLAGIVI
-97 LVGWW
+97 LLGWW
-102 ASSLASHMW
+102 ACSMVNHMW

-117 SLISAIGHTSIGSF
+117 SLISALGHISIGSF
-131 STIAIL
+131 TTTAVL

-154 GTAAGQAI
+154 GNATGQAI

-168 LVITNY
+168 LAITHY

-179 FRVFGIL
+179 FRIFGIL

-194 NFLLQRRPP
+194 NFLLQKRAPDSVQKFLSPEDTLEENTESSIDTRSQL
-203 NMGAKSDD
+203 GDISDD
-211 PENAAAINTPDE
+211 
-223 TSQSPIDTPG
+223 
-233 QSKDIS
+233 
-239 NDAYRFNAL
+239 AYKFNAL

-256 LLARATASI
+256 LVSRATASI

-270 NLHIIAFFVL
+270 SLHIIAFFVM

-293 VAGLFGIVARPA
+293 AAGLFGIGARPV

-313 GRELVFSIG
+313 GREIVFTIA
-322 MGMTFAAILVVLLF
+322 MGMTFMAVLVILLF
-336 AGGANLWVLII
+336 TGGASLWALII
-347 FVALNGLSDGVSG
+347 FVALTGLSDGLSG
-360 LIIGAK
+360 LLLGAK
-366 AADVYPSNIL
+366 AADIYPSNVL
-376 GSVMGVVQA
+376 GSVMGVVHV
-385 GRNLGTAAGG
+385 GRTMGTAVGG
-395 VLTGLLFDIN
+395 ILTGLLFDMN
-405 GNYEIAYWIASILA
+405 GNYDLAYWIAAVLA
-419 LLSIVAVWAVRIVET
+419 LLSIVAAWAVIVFET
-434 PPSNSVD
+434 KPQVHKV

>member
-1 MDQPESTKQ
+1 MDQQ

-22 ILGLSFGNL
+22 ILGLCFGNL
-31 IVEGGI
+31 IVEGGV

-59 AAIFSASGVFGGLA
+59 AAIFSASGFFGGLA
-73 APILGKIL
+73 APVLGKIL
-81 DVIGPKYMF
+81 DIIGPKYMF
-90 LLAGIVI
+90 PLAGIVI
-97 LVGWW
+97 LLGWW
-102 ASSLASHMW
+102 ACSMVNHMW

-117 SLISAIGHTSIGSF
+117 SLISALGHISIGSF
-131 STIAIL
+131 TTTAVL

-154 GTAAGQAI
+154 GNATGQAI

-168 LVITNY
+168 LAITHY

-179 FRVFGIL
+179 FRIFGIL

-194 NFLLQRRPP
+194 NFLLQKRAPDSVQKFLSPEDTLEENTESSIDTRSQLEDI
-203 NMGAKSDD
+203 SDD
-211 PENAAAINTPDE
+211 
-223 TSQSPIDTPG
+223 
-233 QSKDIS
+233 
-239 NDAYRFNAL
+239 AYKFNAL

-256 LLARATASI
+256 LVSRATASI

-270 NLHIIAFFVL
+270 SLHIIAFFVM

-293 VAGLFGIVARPA
+293 AAGLFGIGARPV

-313 GRELVFSIG
+313 GREIVFTIA
-322 MGMTFAAILVVLLF
+322 MGMTFMAVLVILLF
-336 AGGANLWVLII
+336 TGGASLWALII
-347 FVALNGLSDGVSG
+347 FVALTGLSDGLSG
-360 LIIGAK
+360 LLLGAK
-366 AADVYPSNIL
+366 AADIYPSNVL
-376 GSVMGVVQA
+376 GSVMGVVHV
-385 GRNLGTAAGG
+385 GRTMGTAVGG
-395 VLTGLLFDIN
+395 ILTGLLFDMN
-405 GNYEIAYWIASILA
+405 GNYDLAYWIAAVLA
-419 LLSIVAVWAVRIVET
+419 LLSIVAAWAVIVFET
-434 PPSNSVD
+434 KPKVHKV